1 MLGKL
6 KLAPFLLIALGAIFL
21 LNNFGVLPWS
31 IWTNLW
37 KFWPVIL
44 ILIGVEYL
52 IGQSISLRTTV
63 LLLILIFLIPII
75 VAVNPF
81 TKNPL
86 ATQELTISEG
96 LASLTRAKII
106 IDLPATNLNID
117 SSSTPAKLVEGKISY
132 SKAAEKPEISSEK
145 SLGQGIL
152 RITQPSGS
160 GLPII
165 SSLRNDTNLRLTS
178 QIPLEIQIN
187 TGASKERLNLSKL
200 RVDYLEINSQASDLD
215 IIFGNLYSSRVRIK
229 TSASTLSVKIP
240 KEMEARIKI
249 DSKVKSLSISDRFK
263 KSSGEYKSTGFD
275 KAFTRLDI
283 EIDSVAGSI
292 TIK

>member
-1 MLGKL
+1 MLGKF
-6 KLAPFLLIALGAIFL
+6 KLAPFLLIALGVIFL

-52 IGQSISLRTTV
+52 IGQSISLKTTV
-63 LLLILIFLIPII
+63 LLLLLIFLIPII

-86 ATQELTISEG
+86 ATEELAISEELG
-96 LASLTRAKII
+96 SLTKAKII

-117 SSSTPAKLVEGKISY
+117 SSTASAKLVEGKISF
-132 SKAAEKPEISSEK
+132 SKAAEKPEVSNEE
-145 SLGQGIL
+145 SLGQGIFRL
-152 RITQPSGS
+152 TQKSTSGI
-160 GLPII
+160 PII
-165 SSLRNDTNLRLTS
+165 SSIRNNTNLLLTQ

-187 TGASKERLNLSKL
+187 TGASKEKLDLSKL
-200 RVDYLEINSQASDLD
+200 RIDYLEINSQASDLN
-215 IIFGNLYSSRVRIK
+215 IIFGSLYSARVRIK
-229 TSASTLSVKIP
+229 TSASTLSIKIP
-240 KEMEARIKI
+240 NEIEARIKI
-249 DSKVKSLSISDRFK
+249 DSKVKSLSIADRFK
-263 KSSGEYKSTGFD
+263 KKGGAYESTDFD